1 VGTRLLLVMLATGC
15 DGVWGLNHV
24 YSSAD
29 APPDAPCPNGPVAA
43 GQAGSLMTI
52 CALPALQPSFPSA
65 AMTDIDTDLC
75 ASPASVM
82 AQGGADSPEVCVV
95 AAEVLSIGTSQ
106 LVRAHGQRPLVLLS
120 GGGIDVAGT
129 VDVATRKGS
138 LIGAGS
144 DWVGCPSPRDRDGSG
159 TGASGAGGS
168 FGGLGGAGGKST
180 NGGAGTSG
188 VPDPVVMAS
197 QLRGG
202 CPGGNGNDAPTSG
215 VHGSSG
221 GAVYLIATGTI
232 TISGVINASGR
243 GGQGGDGSRGGGGGG
258 SGGMIA
264 LDAPSIVVASSARIF
279 ANGGGGG
286 GGGGSSAASPG
297 GDGADPMMA
306 NVAAAGGPP
315 GSPGG
320 AQGGNGSAGAMVD
333 GMAGTGGPQGAGAGG
348 GGAGYVHLIGPSKTL
363 DGIISPPPG

>member
-1 VGTRLLLVMLATGC
+1 MLAAGC
-15 DGVWGLNHV
+15 DGVWGLTHV
-24 YSSAD
+24 HYSPPMAD
-29 APPDAPCPNGPVAA
+29 APPDAPCPNGPLAA

-52 CALPALQPSFPSA
+52 CALPALQPNFPTA
-65 AMTDIDTDLC
+65 AMTDIDTELC
-75 ASPASVM
+75 ASPASVV
-82 AQGGADSPEVCVV
+82 AQGGADSPEVCMV
-95 AAEVLSIGTSQ
+95 AAEVISIGASQ

-120 GGGIDVAGT
+120 AGAIDVAGT

-138 LIGAGS
+138 PIGAGS
-144 DWVGCPSPRDRDGSG
+144 DWADCPSPRDRDGSG

-168 FGGLGGAGGKST
+168 FGGSGGAGGKST

-188 VPDPVVMAS
+188 IPDPTVVPS

-215 VHGSSG
+215 VRGSSG
-221 GAVYLIATGTI
+221 GAVYLIAAGTI
-232 TISGVINASGR
+232 TISGVINASGS
-243 GGQGGDGSRGGGGGG
+243 GGLGGDGARGGGGGG

-286 GGGGSSAASPG
+286 GGGGSSAAAPG
-297 GDGADPMMA
+297 GDGADPTTA
-306 NVAAAGGPP
+306 NVAAAGGIS

-320 AQGGNGSAGAMVD
+320 AQGGNGSAGTVVD
-333 GMAGTGGPQGAGAGG
+333 GVAGAGGPQGAGAGG
-348 GGAGYVHLIGPSKTL
+348 GGAGYVRLIGPSMAL
-363 DGIISPPPG
+363 DGMISPPAG